1 MDLQPIFSMIIEAMA
16 TQGIWCLLFVWL
28 FYQTMTKSEARENA
42 LMTVINSYNEK
53 LEDISEILSS
63 INVKIDRLDKEVSD
77 IKEE

>member
-1 MDLQPIFSMIIEAMA
+1 MDFQPIIDAVMQS
-16 TQGIWCLLFVWL
+16 GIWAMLFVWL

-53 LEDISEILSS
+53 LEDISEILAS
-63 INVKIDRLDKEVSD
+63 INVKIDRLDREVSD

>member
-1 MDLQPIFSMIIEAMA
+1 MDFQPIIDAVMQS
-16 TQGIWCLLFVWL
+16 GIWAMLFVWL

-53 LEDISEILSS
+53 LEDISEILAS
-63 INVKIDRLDKEVSD
+63 INVKIDRLDREVSN